1 MVSAQCVRDN
11 VLTCSGGK
19 KTEGIVL
26 KDRMG
31 AEFPVRQICDF
42 CYNLIYN
49 SACLS
54 LLDTDVV
61 RQFTPA
67 GWRMDFTLENGT
79 QMQEVLDSFFE
90 ERGVGKG
97 LLTKGHFKRGIE

>member
-31 AEFPVRQICDF
+31 AEFPVLQKCDF

-49 SACLS
+49 SACFS

-61 RQFTPA
+61 RKFTPA
-67 GWRMDFTLENGT
+67 GWRLDFTLENET
-79 QMQEVLDSFFE
+79 EMQAVLDAFFE
-90 ERGVGKG
+90 ERKIGKG
-97 LLTKGHFKRGIE
+97 TFTKGHFKRGIE